1 MKGKDIEEEAEG
13 VIERKGKRV
22 VLGSGKPHEG
32 LCFPVNLLSSWQFP
46 VPLRVTVSSTINIYV
61 ESRKMAQMSLFAGQ
75 DRGADMGNRRG
86 HVGEGEGGGTGRQ
99 ELT

>member
-32 LCFPVNLLSSWQFP
+32 LRFPVNLLSSWQFP
-46 VPLRVTVSSTINIYV
+46 VPLRVTVS
-61 ESRKMAQMSLFAGQ
+61 
-75 DRGADMGNRRG
+75 
-86 HVGEGEGGGTGRQ
+86 
-99 ELT
+99 